1 MYSPPIATSSHTGR
15 TNGPGPLRKP
25 ALLLARFYFY
35 DASPI
40 FIENFAATVGAAD
53 FHFRLFRFYFFS
65 TIKTDIV
72 HSLDRRIRFSGKFN
86 LAFGAVPYS
95 HRQAFDGRLVAIRT
109 FLLGS
114 LHHFYLG
121 KFSPQGS
128 AVTSAEAF
136 G

>member
-1 MYSPPIATSSHTGR
+1 MDSS
-15 TNGPGPLRKP
+15 
-25 ALLLARFYFY
+25 ARFYFY

-95 HRQAFDGRLVAIRT
+95 HRQTFDCRLVAIRT

-114 LHHFYLG
+114 LHHFYFREFG
-121 KFSPQGS
+121 SQGS
-128 AVTSAEAF
+128 TVACTESF
-136 G
+136 R